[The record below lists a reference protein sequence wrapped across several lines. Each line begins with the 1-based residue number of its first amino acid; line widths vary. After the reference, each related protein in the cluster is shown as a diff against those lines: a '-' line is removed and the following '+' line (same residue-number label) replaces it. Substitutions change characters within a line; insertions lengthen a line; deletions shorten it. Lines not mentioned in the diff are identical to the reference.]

1 MEEYIRKL
9 LEQVRFKEAHKSIE
23 GEMRSHIE
31 DQIGDNMSAGMDR
44 EEAEKAAVADMGD
57 PVEVGIA
64 MDRVHRPRIAWSV
77 VVIAV
82 LIGIASSI
90 VHELVVFDASAHDI
104 QNSVVGSHVFYTKVL
119 AGLVLMLLI
128 YLIDYTTIAKYSKII
143 AICLFALLIMEQLG
157 FTMNGVRYFGI
168 GHVGVMT
175 ASIVVLYVPLFGAI
189 LYKYKGGGWLS
200 IIASALWMIIPVFF
214 VTGFLTSEVKL
225 VMMFSMALQLSIAV
239 YKGWFK
245 VPRIRTIISLWAMI
259 TVIPFAILA
268 LAYKAG
274 YIDEYYMIRIRAFL
288 FMDSDYA
295 YTTKVVRSF
304 NVVELFGGSGKE
316 ILGYLPNPNGDYL
329 FLYIANKYGLIAAQA
344 MVVAVLVIIIMGFM
358 ASMKSKNQLG
368 LVIGAGC
375 MNVLLLNLVV
385 NCLEN
390 AGIMPASYTYL
401 PFFSAGAGNILVA
414 YAFLGI
420 ILSIYK
426 YKDAYPQ
433 HIDIG
438 VRGRLKL
445 GNIEIMKN

>member
-1 MEEYIRKL
+1 
-9 LEQVRFKEAHKSIE
+9 
-23 GEMRSHIE
+23 
-31 DQIGDNMSAGMDR
+31 
-44 EEAEKAAVADMGD
+44 
-57 PVEVGIA
+57 
-64 MDRVHRPRIAWSV
+64 
-77 VVIAV
+77 
-82 LIGIASSI
+82 
-90 VHELVVFDASAHDI
+90 
-104 QNSVVGSHVFYTKVL
+104 
-119 AGLVLMLLI
+119 
-128 YLIDYTTIAKYSKII
+128 
-143 AICLFALLIMEQLG
+143 
-157 FTMNGVRYFGI
+157 
-168 GHVGVMT
+168 
-175 ASIVVLYVPLFGAI
+175 
-189 LYKYKGGGWLS
+189 
-200 IIASALWMIIPVFF
+200 MIIPVFF
-214 VTGFLTSEVKL
+214 VTGFLSSEVKL
-225 VMMFSMALQLSIAV
+225 VMMYSMALQLSIAV

-295 YTTKVVRSF
+295 YTTKMVRSF

-401 PFFSAGAGNILVA
+401 PFSLPKQGISWWHML
-414 YAFLGI
+414 FL
-420 ILSIYK
+420 
-426 YKDAYPQ
+426 
-433 HIDIG
+433 
-438 VRGRLKL
+438 
-445 GNIEIMKN
+445 E